1 MNTAAMTLEKRDIM
15 PRSVAELPQEEQG
28 KLREIRDSKDLP
40 ALRQRVLALTLAK
53 WPLRA
58 IGDPLDAPRSTV
70 RMWKLGADP
79 SGDLPT
85 VPECDRAARE
95 RGERTVRFR
104 MDVPPAD
111 RKQLKKLAESARNVR
126 GRTPKDAPVR
136 KDADKLD
143 KMIDSYI
150 SRNVPVK
157 RIATHMGVTPRAVA
171 ARYGR
176 YLERKDGTI
185 A

>member
-1 MNTAAMTLEKRDIM
+1 MTYEKRDTM
-15 PRSVAELPQEEQG
+15 PRSVAELPQEEQD

-79 SGDLPT
+79 NGDLPD
-85 VPECDRAARE
+85 VPECERAARE
-95 RGERTVRFR
+95 RGERTVRLR
-104 MDVPPAD
+104 LDVPPSD
-111 RKQLKKLAESARNVR
+111 RKTLKQLSKSAQNVR
-126 GRTPKDAPVR
+126 GHTPPDAPAR
-136 KDADKLD
+136 KDAAKLD
-143 KMIDSYI
+143 EMINTYI
-150 SRNVPVK
+150 SRDVPVK
-157 RIATHMGVTPRAVA
+157 RIATHMGVTPHAVA

-176 YLERKDGTI
+176 YLERKDTT
-185 A
+185 